1 MKHKIRAARTLI
13 LLLLVFATFASC
25 VVTAGAIGWSGSSFV
40 GSSGGSA
47 QLIFNDKSPV
57 DIGQA
62 LSALAEGLIYSITII
77 S

>member
-1 MKHKIRAARTLI
+1 MKKKGTVFRSFV
-13 LLLLVFATFASC
+13 LLLLIFATVSSC
-25 VVTAGAIGWSGSSFV
+25 CIGAMAIGFSGSSFV